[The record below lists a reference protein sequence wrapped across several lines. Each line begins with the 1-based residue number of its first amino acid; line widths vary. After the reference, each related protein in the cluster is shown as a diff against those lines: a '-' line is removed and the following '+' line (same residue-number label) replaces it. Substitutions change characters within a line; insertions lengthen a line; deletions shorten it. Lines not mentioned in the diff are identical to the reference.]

1 MSRIE
6 EDGRNWFRRPKLSI
20 NSCRTIIRRRGT
32 GEYCLEILSHAVCKI
47 GTNISKG
54 LAAPSSGY
62 IAGLIFYP
70 EYRGC

>member
-1 MSRIE
+1 MSIAFKDKDIKYSKF
-6 EDGRNWFRRPKLSI
+6 DGGGI
-20 NSCRTIIRRRGT
+20 DV
-32 GEYCLEILSHAVCKI
+32 YCLEMLSHVVCKI
-47 GTNISKG
+47 GTNVSKG